1 MKNDWQHNDANFG
14 NLSESD
20 LVDNVS
26 SMESLTTYHKRNHF
40 LLNQGSNTYN
50 STSTLEVMEVAP

>member
-26 SMESLTTYHKRNHF
+26 INIKEYKYYILKR
-40 LLNQGSNTYN
+40 
-50 STSTLEVMEVAP
+50 